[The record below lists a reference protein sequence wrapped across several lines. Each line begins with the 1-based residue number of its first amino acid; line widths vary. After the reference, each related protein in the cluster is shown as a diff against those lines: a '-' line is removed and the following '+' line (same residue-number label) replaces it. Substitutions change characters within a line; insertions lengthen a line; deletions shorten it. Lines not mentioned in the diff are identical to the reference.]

1 MMASSTTTFSNS
13 EIVSDMTTRF
23 ELVTYEA
30 NGKPVPGLSVNGQV
44 TPIAAYASMLDVL
57 ADWANAEPRLAEAAE
72 KTTAGTPLASVK
84 LLAPVL
90 YPKAVF
96 GSGANYTDH
105 MLEMAKTLGV
115 PAADPRADDGYPWHF
130 QKIPHNCI
138 VGPGAHVKV
147 PAYTKKLDWEI
158 ELAAVV
164 SKRAQ
169 NVSVADAP
177 GYIAGYTI
185 ANDLSARDH
194 VKRDKVPAGT
204 PFAFDWLSQKCFDG
218 SCPLG
223 PSIVPARFVKDPH
236 SLALKLWVNGE
247 LMQDSSST
255 QMIFDVYEQL
265 AYLSSRTTLSPGD
278 VILTGTPAGVGM
290 ARGRFLNAG
299 DVVRLEIEG
308 LGVLENTMS

>member
-1 MMASSTTTFSNS
+1 MTASRTTTFSHS

-23 ELVTYEA
+23 ELVTFEA
-30 NGKPVPGLSVNGQV
+30 NGKPEAGLVVNGQV
-44 TPIAAYASMLDVL
+44 APLADYPTILDVL
-57 ADWANAEPRLAEAAE
+57 ADWENAEPRLAEAAE
-72 KTTAGTPLASVK
+72 KQTSGIPLASAK
-84 LLAPVL
+84 LLAPVM
-90 YPKAVF
+90 PKAVF

-147 PAYTKKLDWEI
+147 PSYTKKLDWEV
-158 ELAAVV
+158 ELAVIV
-164 SKRAQ
+164 SKRAKD
-169 NVSVADAP
+169 VSVADAKD
-177 GYIAGYTI
+177 YVAGYTI

-236 SLALKLWVNGE
+236 SLSLKLWVNGE

-255 QMIFDVYEQL
+255 QMIFDVYEQI
-265 AYLSSRTTLSPGD
+265 AYLSSRTTLYPGD

-290 ARGRFLNAG
+290 ARGRFLKPG

>member
-1 MMASSTTTFSNS
+1 
-13 EIVSDMTTRF
+13 MTTRF
-23 ELVTYEA
+23 ELVTFEHE
-30 NGKPVPGLSVNGQV
+30 NTPVAGLAVGDV
-44 TPIAAYASMLDVL
+44 VVPIASALGNPAYTTMLGVL
-57 ADWANAEPRLAEAAE
+57 ADWESVEPRLAAAAQ
-72 KTTAGTPLASVK
+72 TIGAGASLASAK
-84 LLAPVL
+84 LFAPV
-90 YPKAVF
+90 PCPPAVF

-115 PAADPRADDGYPWHF
+115 PAADPRADGGYPWHF
-130 QKIPHNCI
+130 QKIPHNCV
-138 VGPGAHVKV
+138 VGPGAKVKV

-158 ELAAVV
+158 ELAVIV
-164 SKRAQ
+164 SKRAKD
-169 NVSVADAP
+169 VSVVDAP
-177 GYIAGYTI
+177 SYVAGYSI

-194 VKRDKVPAGT
+194 VKRDKVPVGT

-236 SLALKLWVNGE
+236 SLSLKLWVNGE

-255 QMIFDVYEQL
+255 QMIFDVYEQI

-290 ARGRFLNAG
+290 ARGRFLTAG

>member
-1 MMASSTTTFSNS
+1 
-13 EIVSDMTTRF
+13 MTTRF
-23 ELVTYEA
+23 ELVTFEVE
-30 NGKPVPGLSVNGQV
+30 NQPVAGLAVGDLV
-44 TPIAAYASMLDVL
+44 VPIAPALARPGYATMLGVL
-57 ADWANAEPRLAEAAE
+57 EDWANAEELLADAAAKLASE
-72 KTTAGTPLASVK
+72 GPGTLPWTSLASVK
-84 LLAPVL
+84 LLAPVV

-138 VGPGAHVKV
+138 VGPHAEVKI
-147 PAYTKKLDWEI
+147 PAYTKKLDWEV
-158 ELAAVV
+158 ELAVIV
-164 SKRAQ
+164 SKRAK

-177 GYIAGYTI
+177 EYVAGYTI

-194 VKRDKVPAGT
+194 VKRDRVPAGT

-223 PSIVPARFVKDPH
+223 PSIVPARFVKNPH
-236 SLALKLWVNGE
+236 ALALKLWVNGE

-255 QMIFDVYEQL
+255 HMIFDVYEQL
-265 AYLSSRTTLSPGD
+265 AYLSSRTTLHPGD

-290 ARGRFLNAG
+290 ARGRFLAPG
-299 DVVRLEIEG
+299 DGVRLAIEG
-308 LGVLENTMS
+308 LGALEHTLA